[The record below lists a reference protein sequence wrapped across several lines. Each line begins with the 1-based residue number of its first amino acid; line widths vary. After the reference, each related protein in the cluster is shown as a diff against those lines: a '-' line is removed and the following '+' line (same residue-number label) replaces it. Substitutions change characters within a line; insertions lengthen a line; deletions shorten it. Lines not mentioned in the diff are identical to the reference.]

1 MVTFNDNIVKD
12 NLILVLVHDLIP
24 VHDDIVD
31 DTNVQDDVF
40 DVIKYGK
47 IVKSSLILVLWETEH
62 LRANILTKLLLVRIY
77 L

>member
-12 NLILVLVHDLIP
+12 NLVHDLIP

-62 LRANILTKLLLVRIY
+62 LRANILTKLLLDRIY

>member
-12 NLILVLVHDLIP
+12 NLVHDLIP

>member
-12 NLILVLVHDLIP
+12 NLVHDLIP
-24 VHDDIVD
+24 VHDNIVD
-31 DTNVQDDVF
+31 DTNVEDDVF

>member
-12 NLILVLVHDLIP
+12 NLNHDLIP

-40 DVIKYGK
+40 DVIKYEK

>member
-1 MVTFNDNIVKD
+1 M
-12 NLILVLVHDLIP
+12 LVHDLVHDLIP

>member
-12 NLILVLVHDLIP
+12 NLVHDLIP

-62 LRANILTKLLLVRIY
+62 LRANILTMLLLVRIY

>member
-12 NLILVLVHDLIP
+12 NLVHDLIP

-31 DTNVQDDVF
+31 DTNVEDDVF

>member
-12 NLILVLVHDLIP
+12 NLVHDLIP

-40 DVIKYGK
+40 DVIKYRT

-62 LRANILTKLLLVRIY
+62 LKAKILTKLLVRIY

>member
-12 NLILVLVHDLIP
+12 NLIHDLVHDLIP

>member
-12 NLILVLVHDLIP
+12 NLVHDLIP

-62 LRANILTKLLLVRIY
+62 LRANILTKLLLIRIY

>member
-12 NLILVLVHDLIP
+12 NLVHDLIP
-24 VHDDIVD
+24 VHDDIID
-31 DTNVQDDVF
+31 DTNVEDDVF
-40 DVIKYGK
+40 DVIKYEK
-47 IVKSSLILVLWETEH
+47 IVKSSLILVLWEAEH

>member
-12 NLILVLVHDLIP
+12 NLVHDLIP

-62 LRANILTKLLLVRIY
+62 LRANILTKVLLVRIY

>member
-12 NLILVLVHDLIP
+12 NLVLVHDLIP

-62 LRANILTKLLLVRIY
+62 LRANILTMLLLVRIY

>member
-12 NLILVLVHDLIP
+12 NLVLVHDLIP

>member
-12 NLILVLVHDLIP
+12 NLVLVHDLIP

-31 DTNVQDDVF
+31 DTNVEDDVF

-62 LRANILTKLLLVRIY
+62 LKANILTKLLLVRIY

>member
-12 NLILVLVHDLIP
+12 NLVHDLIP

-62 LRANILTKLLLVRIY
+62 LKANILTKLLVRIY

>member
-12 NLILVLVHDLIP
+12 NLVHDLIP

-62 LRANILTKLLLVRIY
+62 LRVNILTKLMLVRIY

>member
-1 MVTFNDNIVKD
+1 MVTFNDNFVKD
-12 NLILVLVHDLIP
+12 NLVHDLIP